1 MTETAR
7 DASTI
12 QEAIDTI
19 VQAFDHPASISLEHT
34 IVDGEK
40 QTWFEVTTE
49 SVVVCYELRYDGTD
63 DTAEPELV
71 VVD

>member
-1 MTETAR
+1 MTETVR

-19 VQAFDHPASISLEHT
+19 VQAFDHPSSISLEHR

-40 QTWFEVTTE
+40 ETRFEVTTE
-49 SVVVCYELRYDGTD
+49 SEVVCYELRYDGLD
-63 DTAEPELV
+63 DTAEPEIF

>member
-1 MTETAR
+1 MKGTAR
-7 DASTI
+7 DASKI

-19 VQAFDHPASISLEHT
+19 VQAFDHPVSISLEHT

-40 QTWFEVTTE
+40 QTRFEVTTDSE
-49 SVVVCYELRYDGTD
+49 VVCYELRYDGLD
-63 DTAEPELV
+63 ETAEPELV